1 MLETQTESSCLYSGN
16 IFLPRE
22 KRATDT
28 MHHRQSK
35 LATEKGISDKPKT
48 TSWHAI
54 STLLGGLRFQKNIH
68 SRLSNNHTILHHVR
82 QNQNESF
89 HSHVEHS
96 N

>member
-68 SRLSNNHTILHHVR
+68 SRLSNKRTIKAK
-82 QNQNESF
+82 SK
-89 HSHVEHS
+89 
-96 N
+96 